1 MKKIIRLTES
11 DIYNLVKRVINEQN
25 NNIVTYKIPYSSPNL
40 LFQIWNGR
48 LFQVRRNENDKLVPI
63 EDLNGVLRDF
73 KVNYK
78 TGQIID
84 DNFKFNYE
92 FTYDNWPQ
100 IIQGKVN
107 PLQFN
112 GDQYGE
118 KVLYRFMAIV
128 PEDTKVSYAGQP
140 IAYTAQVLT
149 KNPNVLKDQG
159 YIESEDENISPFT
172 YYKKKGVGYYLELY
186 PGTRLTTISD
196 FKPEVPDITPKKS
209 LDLDISSPFNYNSTY
224 LTDSANIKFNEFI
237 KSVKDKYKNI
247 NANVEVTC
255 SSSIDGDPEGKI
267 GNQKRKDYNMELSK
281 RIAETIVTTL
291 KENLKGFKLNYTPI
305 GIGET
310 DKYAPGKKWPEFKQE
325 ATAPNRRLIIKIQT
339 I

>member
-107 PLQFN
+107 PLQYN

-159 YIESEDENISPFT
+159 YIESEDGNISPFT

-267 GNQKRKDYNMELSK
+267 GNQKRKYYKMELSK
-281 RIAETIVTTL
+281 RRAETIVTTL

-310 DKYAPGKKWPEFKQE
+310 DQYARGKKWPEYKQE
-325 ATAPNRRLIIKIQT
+325 DTAPNRRLIIKIQT